1 MAQTEVNNL
10 TSPWN
15 MVCYI
20 EATFA
25 NGATYSGSG
34 ILVGP
39 NDVLT
44 AAHLVYDNA
53 LGAAVQVRVVPG
65 FDASPTETP
74 YGVLTA
80 GSWNYFS
87 NFDPDGDG
95 FLYTGNGG
103 PGLVDSELDFAV
115 IGLNSA
121 VGDATGWMT
130 LNPSFA
136 GGAVNLSGYSSFY
149 GRNPMNDIGTV
160 NLYAGDSSY
169 NISALEVHPGNSGG
183 PIWYSSNGVNYVVGV
198 VSTGAAA
205 AGVGG
210 TYQVLLDWLTGNNY
224 LIASADRLLYGTSA
238 ADYLEGAG
246 GNDRIYGFDGNDGL
260 VAGFGNDLLDG
271 GNGDDFVYGQS
282 GADTLNGGDG
292 NDFLYGGDGVDSLS
306 GGNGEDQLDSGGG
319 ADTLAGG
326 AGNDTYV
333 YRAGYTLS
341 NIVDNSGYDTL
352 LTELDNTT
360 MGFLA
365 GTSVVILRTGAAVV
379 TATGNSAGNLI
390 YGNGNANVLYGETG
404 GDMLFGGEGGDLI
417 FGFKLWR
424 NAGEADASGDILYGE
439 GGSDVLM
446 GDGGNDWLYGGTGDD
461 WIEGDDGNRGFTIT
475 PGNDLIYG
483 EWGNDTILAGA
494 GNDTAYGGDDV
505 DFVIGEA
512 GNDLMF
518 GEGATDYMDGRDG
531 ADTLYGGESGDVLFG
546 DGLHNGNASL
556 VGADVLY
563 GGAGNDTMMGE
574 DGTLGTNGGND
585 TLLGEDGDDQLA
597 GGGGNDWLFGQNG
610 NDIIDGHHGSD
621 TVVGGAG
628 ADIIAGSAFN
638 GGTTGGDTIVY
649 QFLSDGG
656 DLIFGFDTNPAT
668 GRDLLDLRLL
678 FDNLGYAG
686 TTPRQSGLLYVFQNG
701 ADTTVYVDGDGA
713 GSAYG
718 LTLLATLYGVDAT
731 QVTDTSFLFQ

>member
-1 MAQTEVNNL
+1 MAE
-10 TSPWN
+10 P
-15 MVCYI
+15 
-20 EATFA
+20 
-25 NGATYSGSG
+25 
-34 ILVGP
+34 
-39 NDVLT
+39 
-44 AAHLVYDNA
+44 
-53 LGAAVQVRVVPG
+53 
-65 FDASPTETP
+65 
-74 YGVLTA
+74 
-80 GSWNYFS
+80 
-87 NFDPDGDG
+87 
-95 FLYTGNGG
+95 
-103 PGLVDSELDFAV
+103 
-115 IGLNSA
+115 
-121 VGDATGWMT
+121 
-130 LNPSFA
+130 
-136 GGAVNLSGYSSFY
+136 
-149 GRNPMNDIGTV
+149 
-160 NLYAGDSSY
+160 
-169 NISALEVHPGNSGG
+169 SALEQYLLELIN
-183 PIWYSSNGVNYVVGV
+183 
-198 VSTGAAA
+198 AERAA
-205 AGVGG
+205 AGVQPLAFDGD
-210 TYQVLLDWLTGNNY
+210 LNE
-224 LIASADRLLYGTSA
+224 A
-238 ADYLEGAG
+238 AENHSVWMINTDTFSHTGAG
-246 GNDRIYGFDGNDGL
+246 GSDAGQRMQSAGYVFSGSWTWGENIAWASTRSPAGYKDEVELLHTNLMNSSGHRANILSNSFREIGLGYEIGEYQGFEGAFVTEDFARSGSSIFLTGVAFDDQDGDLFYDPGEGLGSITVTAVGSGGATFTTTTMAAGGYDLALPAGSYTVTFSGAGIATTSRQVTISSVNVKVDLVDPASGGGGGTSPPPPPAAITGTAVGDVLNGTSGGDTIRGLDGNDVLYGH
-260 VAGFGNDLLDG
+260 AGNDSLEG
-271 GNGDDFVYGQS
+271 GNGDD
-282 GADTLNGGDG
+282 TLDPGTG
-292 NDFLYGGDGVDSLS
+292 S
-306 GGNGEDQLDSGGG
+306 
-319 ADTLAGG
+319 DTLAGG

-333 YRAGYTLS
+333 YRAGYTPFS
-341 NIVDNSGYDTL
+341 VTDNSGYDTL

-379 TATGNSAGNLI
+379 TASGNSAGNLI

-505 DFVIGEA
+505 DFVIGEGGA
-512 GNDLMF
+512 DLMF

-656 DLIFGFDTNPAT
+656 DLIFGFDTNAAT
-668 GRDLLDLRLL
+668 GLDLLDLRLL

-686 TTPRQSGLLYVFQNG
+686 TTPRQQGLLYVFQNA
-701 ADTTVYVDGDGA
+701 ADTVVYVDADGA
-713 GSAYG
+713 GGAFG
-718 LTLLATLYGVDAT
+718 LTQMATLYGVNAA
-731 QVTDTSFLFQ
+731 QVTDASFLFQ